1 MVENLIWS
9 VDSRGLLG
17 EKLPVDFRWISG
29 NHNETAGGFPVD
41 FQFSLFFTERPV
53 MHFIDQTCFSPSF
66 HRGFHHFFTIFSP
79 QFSPF
84 FHPSFHSSFHSRFS
98 QQVFTPVFTE
108 IFIEVLRF
116 SPTCSVVD
124 FWLIGLLVD
133 FWLISGRLA
142 SGWFLVGWLV
152 WRLLADCWLVACW
165 LVSCLVA
172 GWLSFCKGLRRC
184 ETELC
189 ENSNSHLTSYC
200 PALVRFCLEH
210 CDP

>member
-1 MVENLIWS
+1 MKCTFFDGSHSLLRSCPNSTSQNSLWKPLKAFLKTFETPRWVMVENLIWS
-9 VDSRGLLG
+9 VDSRWILG

-53 MHFIDQTCFSPSF
+53 MHFLDQTCFSPSF

-124 FWLIGLLVD
+124 FWLIGLR
-133 FWLISGRLA
+133 WLISG
-142 SGWFLVGWLV
+142 
-152 WRLLADCWLVACW
+152 
-165 LVSCLVA
+165 
-172 GWLSFCKGLRRC
+172 
-184 ETELC
+184 
-189 ENSNSHLTSYC
+189 
-200 PALVRFCLEH
+200 
-210 CDP
+210 